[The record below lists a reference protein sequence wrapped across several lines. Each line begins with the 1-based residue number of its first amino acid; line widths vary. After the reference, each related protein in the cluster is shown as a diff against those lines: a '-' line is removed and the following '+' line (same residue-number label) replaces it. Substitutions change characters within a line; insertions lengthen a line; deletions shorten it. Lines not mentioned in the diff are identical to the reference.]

1 MTRIRAAFAAALA
14 VALVIHPLAIE
25 AQQAG
30 KVWRIGF
37 ISVAYM
43 RIENVFFQ
51 HLKELGYVEGQNLVV
66 ERRYSDGRAERF
78 PEFATALARLNLD
91 LIIATTTPAAL
102 AVKNATKTIP
112 VVLAN
117 SIDPVGVGL
126 VASLAR
132 PGGNITGTTQQAP
145 DLFAKRLQLLAQ
157 AIPHVSTVAVVWNA
171 ANPANA
177 RSWREV
183 QDAAR
188 VLHITLQSREVR
200 GPADFDR
207 VLADTARERPDALL
221 LIGDRLTLQHG
232 EEIVEFATQKRIPSM
247 LDRSYPETAGALL
260 SYGAEE
266 EELWRRAADLTDKIL
281 RGAKPADLPFEQPTK
296 FKLVINLKTAR
307 ILGVTIAQSLLLRAD
322 EIIQ

>member
-1 MTRIRAAFAAALA
+1 MTRIHAALGA
-14 VALVIHPLAIE
+14 VLALGLLVQPLAIE
-25 AQQAG
+25 AEQSG

-51 HLKELGYVEGQNLVV
+51 HLRELGYVEGQNLVV

-78 PEFATALARLNLD
+78 PEFAAALAGLNLD
-91 LIIATTTPAAL
+91 LIVATTTPAAL
-102 AVKNATKTIP
+102 AVKNVTKTIP

-145 DLFAKRLQLLAQ
+145 DLFAKRLQLLVQ
-157 AIPHVSTVAVVWNA
+157 ALPRVSTVAVVWNA

-188 VLHITLQSREVR
+188 MLRINLQSREVR
-200 GPADFDR
+200 GPPDFER
-207 VLADTARERPDALL
+207 VFAEMARERPDALL

-232 EEIVEFATQKRIPSM
+232 EEIVDFATQRRIPSM

-281 RGAKPADLPFEQPTK
+281 KGAKPADLPFEQPTK
-296 FKLVINLKTAR
+296 FKFVINLKTAKT
-307 ILGVTIAQSLLLRAD
+307 LGLTVPQSLLLRAD
-322 EIIQ
+322 EIVQ